1 MAEFHRDKLPEFLS
15 VVRKYMA
22 VRGPMSQKELAELTD
37 TGVSTMSRF
46 LTMKTN
52 DVNPQLVAK
61 ILAVL
66 EIPLHEVI
74 DFVEEDYADK
84 FIRLVKFYKNDV
96 EKEPTF
102 SNDPNEVVG
111 SESEQMSIMGESTG
125 ESPRPLSRSGGE
137 HSADNDILGTLGTA
151 GSAKKNVEG
160 RIKIGGKSRSMPFES
175 DDAARSSEPKLR
187 EKLES
192 LSPRQKA
199 YMTDFL
205 NLDMEGRDLIV
216 DIGNNLFRYFKH
228 RGMEF

>member
-1 MAEFHRDKLPEFLS
+1 MAEFHREKLEEFLS

-46 LTMKTN
+46 LTMKAN
-52 DVNPQLVAK
+52 DINPQLIAK
-61 ILAVL
+61 IIAVL
-66 EIPLHEVI
+66 DVPLHEVI

-84 FIRLVKFYKNDV
+84 FIRLVKFYKNDDEPEQGFSSDPNQV
-96 EKEPTF
+96 IGEKSEIAN
-102 SNDPNEVVG
+102 SNDETIT
-111 SESEQMSIMGESTG
+111 MKRTLDDSI
-125 ESPRPLSRSGGE
+125 
-137 HSADNDILGTLGTA
+137 AGTLGTA
-151 GSAKKNVEG
+151 QKNVQAK
-160 RIKIGGKSRSMPFES
+160 IKIGGKSRTIPFEADSS
-175 DDAARSSEPKLR
+175 DRGSEPKLK

-228 RGMEF
+228 RGVEF